1 MSVASE
7 FPIPLNEYK
16 IVALDP
22 AQPKLTDAQKTQ
34 LAANIQLCR
43 DAIIFFTAIADA
55 KGLGGHT
62 GGPYD
67 TVPETLIMH
76 GFMEHAKKGGT
87 PYVLPVF
94 FD

>member
-1 MSVASE
+1 MSVATE
-7 FPIPLNEYK
+7 FPVPLSEYK
-16 IVALDP
+16 VVALDP
-22 AQPKLTDAQKTQ
+22 SNPTLTDDQRKQ

-76 GFMEHAKKGGT
+76 GFIEHARQGGT
-87 PYVLPVF
+87 PDVLAHLL
-94 FD
+94 

>member
-1 MSVASE
+1 MSVATE

-16 IVALDP
+16 VVTLDP
-22 AQPKLTDAQKTQ
+22 GQSKLTDQQREQ

-76 GFMEHAKKGGT
+76 GFMEHARQGGT
-87 PYVLPVF
+87 PDVLPIF
-94 FD
+94 